1 MGSDDGSVPSVS
13 VFAIIYYQA
22 TSPDFKSFK
31 IPVGIP
37 ACSSREQ
44 LVPCGLTTVDMTW
57 LYLEF

>member
-1 MGSDDGSVPSVS
+1 MGSDDGSLPSVS
-13 VFAIIYYQA
+13 VFAIIKQP
-22 TSPDFKSFK
+22 PDFKSFK

-44 LVPCGLTTVDMTW
+44 LVPAGLTTVDMTW